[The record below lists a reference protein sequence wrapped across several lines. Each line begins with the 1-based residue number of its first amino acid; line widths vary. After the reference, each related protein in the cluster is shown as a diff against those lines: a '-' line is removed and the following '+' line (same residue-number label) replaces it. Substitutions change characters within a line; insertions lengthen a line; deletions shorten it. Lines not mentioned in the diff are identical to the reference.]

1 MKKIINIVAGLLCF
15 AVVCGA
21 TVVYLDYRNS
31 QIYWADMPSNTNE
44 NLKYFGYYHF
54 SGDRVQE
61 VASFG
66 HSNMCKIDGDD
77 TQGVLEL
84 INNGFQVF
92 IMIRHM
98 FFRGGDLREDWQS
111 RWEAVK
117 TVIDAHYDSILG
129 FYVDE
134 PVRRNLTSDENV
146 GKSMEAFHFACRKV
160 LEDYPAK
167 RMMSVMTLDDV
178 QHKDYSREY
187 YRYCTDLAYDYYPRW
202 DRESVLEN
210 ISILENEIAVNNQ
223 DIWLIPKAFYT
234 VDSNGGDLY
243 WLIEDRSLP
252 IGQDVLDWIKG
263 SYEIA
268 VADKRI
274 VGLFCFVYDNDGF
287 TVPLRKFFLKESE
300 YYNEEV
306 FGVYNQIGRAII
318 ANDK

>member
-1 MKKIINIVAGLLCF
+1 
-15 AVVCGA
+15 
-21 TVVYLDYRNS
+21 
-31 QIYWADMPSNTNE
+31 
-44 NLKYFGYYHF
+44 
-54 SGDRVQE
+54 
-61 VASFG
+61 
-66 HSNMCKIDGDD
+66 
-77 TQGVLEL
+77 
-84 INNGFQVF
+84 
-92 IMIRHM
+92 
-98 FFRGGDLREDWQS
+98 
-111 RWEAVK
+111 
-117 TVIDAHYDSILG
+117 
-129 FYVDE
+129 
-134 PVRRNLTSDENV
+134 
-146 GKSMEAFHFACRKV
+146 
-160 LEDYPAK
+160 
-167 RMMSVMTLDDV
+167 MMSVMTLDDV

-234 VDSNGGDLY
+234 VDPNGGDLY